1 MLSKKATQT
10 GSFFYMMNLM
20 NFSKSHFYLSVL
32 AIAAVF
38 LFLTFHETPVK
49 QPDGVL
55 IKIDP
60 QQEVTT
66 AKPFQKEGY
75 LITPLNTYKLRAR
88 VLGKKHYRFSKW
100 ASISPIDLALG
111 WDVMSSNFYLNQLKV
126 SQKRRWYYVKWGGFA
141 AVSEQ
146 KIFNNS
152 ANVHILPASKDVEK
166 AVKRFKEGSLVEL
179 EGFLVRVDD
188 TEKNR
193 WWVSS
198 RSRTDRGDGSCEVFY
213 VTKANFTYFDK

>member
-10 GSFFYMMNLM
+10 GSFFYMIDLM
-20 NFSKSHFYLSVL
+20 TFSKSHFYLTIL
-32 AIAAVF
+32 AITAGL
-38 LFLTFHETPVK
+38 LFFIFYEHPMK
-49 QPDGVL
+49 QPNGVL
-55 IKIDP
+55 IKKEP
-60 QQEVTT
+60 QQQTTT
-66 AKPFQKEGY
+66 ALPFQKEGY
-75 LITPLNTYKLRAR
+75 LITPLSTYKLRAR

-100 ASISPIDLALG
+100 ANVSPIDLALG
-111 WDVMSSNFYLNQLKV
+111 WDIMSSNFYLDQLKI
-126 SQKRRWYYVKWGGFA
+126 SQARRWYYVKWGGSA

-152 ANVHILPASKDVEK
+152 ANVHILPASKDIK
-166 AVKRFKEGSLVEL
+166 KTVKSFKKGSLVEL

-188 TEKNR
+188 TEKDR

-213 VTKANFTYFDK
+213 VTKANFTYSDK